1 VEGDRN
7 RAWPEMKKPTR
18 QKEPT
23 LATAIHQK
31 LMEDIIAARISPG
44 MRLDENELADRY
56 NVSRTPI
63 REALRLLAASGVV
76 ELRPRRGIVIAG
88 ISPNTFRQILEVV
101 ADMEA
106 SAARYAAERM
116 TREDRHRLRAVH
128 DQLGVIVQR
137 EDAVAFD
144 EQNQVLHRLIREGAG
159 NAILLEAIEK
169 MRIRTLPYTRVQ
181 FMRNRSRMAVS
192 HSQHEVFVEAIIR
205 ELPELAY
212 QTMRFHV
219 INAGQAREDLRL
231 KAQGQAHRILPAA
244 E

>member
-1 VEGDRN
+1 MEGDRS
-7 RAWPEMKKPTR
+7 RARQKMKKPNA
-18 QKEPT
+18 QKAPT
-23 LATAIHQK
+23 LAAAIRQK

-44 MRLDENELADRY
+44 VRLDENELAERY

-88 ISPNTFRQILEVV
+88 ISPETFRNILEVV

-116 TREDRHRLRAVH
+116 TKEERQRLRDVH
-128 DQLGVIVQR
+128 HQLAAIVQR
-137 EDAVAFD
+137 EDAASFD
-144 EQNQVLHRLIREGAG
+144 VQNQVLHRLIREGSH
-159 NAILLEAIEK
+159 NAILLESIEQ

-181 FMRNRSRMAVS
+181 FMRNRSRMAIS
-192 HSQHEVFVEAIIR
+192 HSQHEVFVEAVITG
-205 ELPELAY
+205 LPEVAY

-231 KAQGQAHRILPAA
+231 HAEEQRRIGSSL
-244 E
+244 